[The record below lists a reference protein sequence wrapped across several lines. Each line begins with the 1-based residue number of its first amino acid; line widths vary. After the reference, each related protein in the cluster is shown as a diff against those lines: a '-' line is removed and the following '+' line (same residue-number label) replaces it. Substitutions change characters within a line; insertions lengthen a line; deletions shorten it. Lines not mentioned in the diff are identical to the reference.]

1 VVILMQQVPQKPL
14 LALLLLWFLLL
25 LRLLAL
31 LHHLLLP
38 VVRLL
43 LWQLPLLQL
52 PQQANNTPSP
62 ALAMVPL
69 CCQPCSGLP
78 RRGARGPILQG
89 KADLSLRPRAAP
101 MRPRPPAS

>member
-1 VVILMQQVPQKPL
+1 MQQVPQKPL

-43 LWQLPLLQL
+43 LWQL

-89 KADLSLRPRAAP
+89 KADLSLRPTAAP